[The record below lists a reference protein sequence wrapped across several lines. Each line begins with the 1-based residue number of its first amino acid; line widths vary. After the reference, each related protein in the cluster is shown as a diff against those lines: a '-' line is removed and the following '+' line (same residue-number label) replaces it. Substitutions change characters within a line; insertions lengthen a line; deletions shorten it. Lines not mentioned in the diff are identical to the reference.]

1 MRTII
6 SYAGPPITI
15 RMTRDSVCMAD
26 DVEAPH
32 DRSFEASADDTLAD
46 FAATVATSQYLP
58 MPGDAWGWTIEVG
71 NVVVAIRN
79 GVVRN
84 RVTTL
89 RGDPSS
95 VMVRDHPDLSA
106 LYVRP
111 GSRWRNAVGT
121 ATTARRASRPFP
133 RLLAAICLLGG
144 VALLSGACQPG
155 RSGPLKPAAGLP
167 SGAPDAYDRPSSI
180 VMAGPLSATISGS
193 WTTRLEANSVD
204 VRISYRNDGPRA
216 VVMST
221 TGFAARR
228 GGDHAELFDAVDMT
242 GVDLL
247 DDRTDNDEA
256 RQIVGDGSGPTS
268 GSITI
273 RPGEARIVDSSMAFA
288 EGVEPLDAGQDVSIR
303 VPVAGGARAVA
314 FRTARSW

>member
-1 MRTII
+1 MRTITPHD
-6 SYAGPPITI
+6 GPSITI

-32 DRSFEASADDTLAD
+32 DRSFEASPDDTLVDLAT
-46 FAATVATSQYLP
+46 TVATSRYLP
-58 MPGDAWGWTIEVG
+58 MPSDAWGWTIEAG
-71 NVVVAIRN
+71 NAIVAIRN

-89 RGDPSS
+89 QGDPSS

-121 ATTARRASRPFP
+121 ATTARRASRSFP
-133 RLLAAICLLGG
+133 RLLAGACLLGG
-144 VALLSGACQPG
+144 ILLLSGACQPG
-155 RSGPLKPAAGLP
+155 RSGPLKPAAGLL
-167 SGAPDAYDRPSSI
+167 SGAPDAYDRPSTI
-180 VMAGPLSATISGS
+180 VTTGTLSAIISGS

-204 VRISYRNDGPRA
+204 VRISYRNDGPRP

-228 GGDHAELFDAVDMT
+228 GADHAELFDAVDMT

-273 RPGEARIVDSSMAFA
+273 LPGETRIVDSSMAFA
-288 EGVEPLDAGQDVSIR
+288 DGVDSLGAGQDVSIR

>member
-1 MRTII
+1 MRTIT
-6 SYAGPPITI
+6 SHAGTPITI

-121 ATTARRASRPFP
+121 ATTARSASRPFP